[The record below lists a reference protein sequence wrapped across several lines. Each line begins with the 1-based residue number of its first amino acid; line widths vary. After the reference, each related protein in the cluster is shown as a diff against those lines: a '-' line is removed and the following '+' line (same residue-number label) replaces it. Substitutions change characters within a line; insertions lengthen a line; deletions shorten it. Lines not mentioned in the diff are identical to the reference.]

1 MVSRVCAEETRKGRG
16 SRLRRQKVYFARTF
30 VTALSGVGLMLLVGC
45 ARDDFEPYLAF
56 PIPNKYESAKSTKP
70 PHLSCWWTRFGSAE
84 LDQLMEMANIENLDI
99 AVAVSLLDQA
109 EAQVRIAGAALWPTI
124 GYADNSQ
131 RSRSSGTN
139 VPGVIS
145 PGVERNSFNKVF
157 NASYV
162 LDVWGQNRDA
172 LEASIHNSA
181 ASAYQVEVVRLTT
194 RASVINN
201 FLIYADNRERVTVAR
216 ENLRNAERILGVIRQ
231 RRAAGT
237 ASDLDIAQQE
247 SLVEI
252 QRASIPPLR
261 QAAETARTALAIL
274 IGRPVQ
280 VVQLT
285 TRNVR
290 KLRLPAVMPGLP
302 TTLLL
307 RRPDIRSAEE
317 QLQSADANVDVARKA
332 FLPTIQLTGQ
342 AGFQSALLSTL
353 LRPESFIYTIAAGVT
368 QPIFEGGR
376 LRGQLALSEAQRQ
389 QLLETYRKSIVSALT
404 DVENALI
411 AIRENAARESAQ
423 RVAVAAAR
431 RAFVLSE
438 ERLRQGTIDLTTL
451 LNVQNTLFQAEDTL
465 IQIRLARLQAV
476 AGLFQALG
484 GDWDEPPAIPVVP

>member
-1 MVSRVCAEETRKGRG
+1 MASTWRTGERGTLHGAGRKHA
-16 SRLRRQKVYFARTF
+16 RLARTLA
-30 VTALSGVGLMLLVGC
+30 TILLGAGLMQLAGC
-45 ARDDFEPYLAF
+45 ARNEFEPYLAF
-56 PIPNKYESAKSTKP
+56 AIPHKYESAKTVKP
-70 PHLSCWWTRFGSAE
+70 TDVSCWWARFGSAE
-84 LDQLMEMANIENLDI
+84 LDQLMDVANIENLDI
-99 AVAVSLLDQA
+99 AVAVAQLQQA
-109 EAQVRIAGAALWPTI
+109 EAQVQITGAALWPAVS
-124 GYADNSQ
+124 YADNSQ

-139 VPGVIS
+139 VPGIIS
-145 PGVERNSFNKVF
+145 PGAERNSFAKVF

-172 LEASIHNSA
+172 LVASIHTSA
-181 ASAYQVEVVRLTT
+181 ATAYQVEVVRLAT
-194 RASVINN
+194 RASVVNN
-201 FLIYADNRERVTVAR
+201 FLVYATNRERVTMAL

-274 IGRPVQ
+274 VGRPVQ
-280 VVQLT
+280 AVQLT

-290 KLRLPAVMPGLP
+290 RLRLPAVSPGLP

-317 QLQSADANVDVARKA
+317 QLQSANADVEVARKA

-368 QPIFEGGR
+368 QPIFDGGK
-376 LRGQLALSEAQRQ
+376 LRGQLALSESQRQ

-411 AIRENAARESAQ
+411 GIRENAARENAQ
-423 RVAVAAAR
+423 RVGVAAAR
-431 RAFVLSE
+431 RAFNLSE

-451 LNVQNTLFQAEDTL
+451 LNTQNTLFQAEDTL
-465 IQIRLARLQAV
+465 IQIRLARLQAI
-476 AGLFQALG
+476 ASLYQALG
-484 GDWDEPPAIPVVP
+484 GDWEEPPAMPPLR